1 VALRSDEEL
10 ATANETTR
18 PSVVVAGPSSA
29 LTVPGLMVGEV
40 TNSLARAAW
49 VECVDVDLGTHYAS
63 GLNRA
68 PSLAAAHSRTI
79 FTGVIHHRAPGAPRM
94 RARAFREWVPGGV
107 DLAVAF
113 VWPGLD
119 ISWVPQLAHAARMV
133 NAECVALCASL
144 PNRTTFDV
152 TILARN
158 LGDVDRVVTG
168 DELDANELRGLLRD
182 AGPIVDVDPSLSL
195 RGRERPTVPHKITA
209 FLPRNDV
216 RSLATVLD
224 AFDAIP
230 EAWIDDYELTVLMRS
245 NDDVPRQLI
254 ASSFHSQNVRLEG
267 GTLSELRLRELC
279 SASSALVLADPGLD
293 SRVYAIAVRCGVAT
307 VVLAPSEVPPVGHGY
322 VGGLLADVGRP
333 ASLLSALMHAL
344 RLSELQFP
352 KPESWDRLC
361 WRLLHLNTAG
371 AVGPKRRSMSR
382 SR

>member
-1 VALRSDEEL
+1 VALRSDEVL
-10 ATANETTR
+10 APEVEAAR

-29 LTVPGLMVGEV
+29 LTVPGLMVAEV
-40 TNSLARAAW
+40 TSSLARLAW

-68 PSLAAAHSRTI
+68 PSLAAAHARSH

-94 RARAFREWVPGGV
+94 RARAFREWLPSSL
-107 DLAVAF
+107 DLAVGF

-119 ISWVPQLAHAARMV
+119 ISWVPQLARAARSVEAEFTVLCVSPPNAGNFDAMMV
-133 NAECVALCASL
+133 
-144 PNRTTFDV
+144 
-152 TILARN
+152 ARN
-158 LGDVDRVVTG
+158 VVDVDRVVIGTEEDAATLRRELG
-168 DELDANELRGLLRD
+168 DT
-182 AGPIVDVDPSLSL
+182 GPIIDVNRAVSL
-195 RGRERPTVPHKITA
+195 RGRKEQSVPRQITA
-209 FLPRNDV
+209 FLPRNDA

-230 EAWIDDYELTVLMRS
+230 ESWIDDYELTVLMRA
-245 NDDVPRQLI
+245 NDNVPRQLI
-254 ASSFHSQNVRLEG
+254 ASSFHARRVRLEG
-267 GTLSELRLRELC
+267 GTQSEARLREYC
-279 SASSALVLADPGLD
+279 AGSSALILADPGLD

-352 KPESWDRLC
+352 KPESWDGLAS
-361 WRLLHLNTAG
+361 RLLHQEVVGEL
-371 AVGPKRRSMSR
+371 GPKRRSMSR
-382 SR
+382 TR